1 MAAVPML
8 AGVGMMIMCSSSVA
22 AAMMMGGDE
31 EKEDPIVPKKTPEQI
46 EADKAKVVLDAL
58 KADPDATPAEVAAAQ
73 LAADNAQAAADAT
86 AGSSAAPYT
95 ESCDD
100 LGGGVIVRHESGKD
114 LGVCKTDCSDDLDCL
129 GFIHG
134 EEVGF
139 CQLHDNKAPY
149 GVDICDK
156 GLKVYRDNTGKT
168 PVYSESC
175 DDLGGGVI
183 VRHESGK
190 DLGECKT
197 ECSADASCKGFIH
210 KADANFCQ
218 LHDNNDPYGV
228 DICDKGYK
236 VFRK

>member
-1 MAAVPML
+1 MDPKIIGAF
-8 AGVGMMIMCSSSVA
+8 GVLSMCCICSSIVSGV
-22 AAMMMGGDE
+22 MSGGE
-31 EKEDPIVPKKTPEQI
+31 EDPIVPKKTQKQI
-46 EADKAKVVLDAL
+46 KADEAKAALDTL

-73 LAADNAQAAADAT
+73 LEADNAQATADAT

-114 LGVCKTDCSDDLDCL
+114 LGVCKTECSDDLDCL
-129 GFIHG
+129 GIIHKVD
-134 EEVGF
+134 VGF
-139 CQLHDNKAPY
+139 CQLHDNKDPY

-156 GLKVYRDNTGKT
+156 GYTVHRDNTGKT
-168 PVYSESC
+168 PMYTSSC

-190 DLGECKT
+190 GLSDCKT

-210 KADANFCQ
+210 KTSGFCQ

-228 DICDKGYK
+228 DICDKGYR
-236 VFRK
+236 VYRK

>member
-8 AGVGMMIMCSSSVA
+8 AGVGLMMVCCSSLSA
-22 AAMMMGGDE
+22 FTMMGDGDDD
-31 EKEDPIVPKKTPEQI
+31 KKKKKDPVVPKTPEQI
-46 EADKAKVVLDAL
+46 KADEAKAAL
-58 KADPDATPAEVAAAQ
+58 ALVKADPDATPAEVAAAQ
-73 LAADNAQAAADAT
+73 LEVDDAQATADAT
-86 AGSSAAPYT
+86 AGSSAAAYT
-95 ESCDD
+95 
-100 LGGGVIVRHESGKD
+100 
-114 LGVCKTDCSDDLDCL
+114 
-129 GFIHG
+129 
-134 EEVGF
+134 
-139 CQLHDNKAPY
+139 
-149 GVDICDK
+149 
-156 GLKVYRDNTGKT
+156 
-168 PVYSESC
+168 ESC